1 MCVWKPR
8 ICVRNKL
15 QEQDD
20 VILLSD
26 PQKKERERELHF
38 SVLAES
44 VLPLNCVIFLCS
56 NYKKPVSV
64 IYTSFWRFK
73 LQFFIAKK
81 EKHRAKKKKKNSGF
95 NIRSFTL
102 AVGTQFKSWES
113 LTMLTLQFE
122 DIQWT
127 VFPLYLS
134 SIHPS
139 LAHHCDRGWYQE
151 QTASFIKLQQPVSV
165 SGHTLAHTRLCFL
178 SASKAQPRDGLTF
191 DDWLLAN
198 WLNIPR
204 LGTVTFPKMVAQSLT
219 HSQQLSLET
228 KRCFSFEVWPVHR
241 FQKVSKVLHFS
252 VKVLLLKWHKQCL
265 E

>member
-1 MCVWKPR
+1 MSFCSRTPR
-8 ICVRNKL
+8 R
-15 QEQDD
+15 
-20 VILLSD
+20 
-26 PQKKERERELHF
+26 ERERKPHF

-56 NYKKPVSV
+56 NYRKAFSV
-64 IYTSFWRFK
+64 IYTGFWRAM

-81 EKHRAKKKKKNSGF
+81 KSMKLKKNSGL
-95 NIRSFTL
+95 NIRSFIL
-102 AVGTQFKSWES
+102 AVGTEFKSWEF
-113 LTMLTLQFE
+113 LTMLTLQLE

-139 LAHHCDRGWYQE
+139 LAHHCDRGWYQD
-151 QTASFIKLQQPVSV
+151 QTASFIKLQQPISV
-165 SGHTLAHTRLCFL
+165 SRHTLAHTRLCFL
-178 SASKAQPRDGLTF
+178 SASKAQSRDGLTF

-204 LGTVTFPKMVAQSLT
+204 LGTITFPKMIAQSLT

-228 KRCFSFEVWPVHR
+228 KRSFS
-241 FQKVSKVLHFS
+241 
-252 VKVLLLKWHKQCL
+252 LK
-265 E
+265 